1 MKFFFRRMG
10 VVFLIPVFILF
21 SCTKPGK
28 AKTAPVFGEYESYQ
42 DIPGVTAEEIAAIEA
57 LKRSTS
63 IFTYGMTMST
73 ECFRGDIRG
82 EYNVTQGFSA
92 LVCSW
97 LTDLFGVRFRP
108 VIYGWD
114 ALLRGLESRDIIFS
128 GEISVSLRDSGEY
141 FMTDSIAE
149 RRIKY
154 ISIEGAEKL
163 AVTANSRPLR
173 YGFLTGTTTEA
184 LVSAAI
190 RVDFEHVPIANYN
203 DAYQKLIIKE
213 IDALFMDETVEGIFS
228 LYGNL
233 MIEDFSPLTYNR
245 VSMATRDPRLEPV
258 ISVVQKYLLAA
269 GTYRFIHMYEQ
280 GSEDYLKY
288 NLMNRLTTE
297 ERAYL
302 DAHQDRE
309 NSIPVSIESD
319 NYPMSFYNT
328 KEEEWQGIAV
338 DLLEEIENLTG
349 LHFYY
354 ANNQSANLDEVFGMV
369 RDDTAAFTMELIRTS
384 SRESL
389 YLFGEAPY
397 LVDYYTLI
405 SSSDYPDIALSD
417 VPYRQVGL
425 IRGTAYAEIFREM
438 FPHHTNTV
446 EFINRID
453 AIAALEKGDLD
464 LLMGTRNLLLNIT
477 NYMER
482 TGYKANL
489 VLRRPYESFF
499 GFSRGEALLCSILGK
514 AQSLI
519 DTERLV
525 DNWTRR
531 VFDYSGAL
539 AKAQQPWFIGASL
552 LMALVLALVI
562 IMLMRKKQTAA
573 SLERTVEERTHELRE
588 RSSEL
593 EIQTKAAEVASRAKG
608 EFLARMSHEIRTPLN
623 AIIGMTEI
631 ARRAG
636 DVEKKDHSLQ
646 EIAAAS
652 DHLLG
657 ILNDVLDMSKIES
670 GKFAIVHDA
679 FNLSEAMEEVA
690 NIIIQRCLDKKIQFE
705 NEFSH
710 IDNAVVMGDKLR
722 LKQVLI
728 NLLGNAVKF
737 TPEQG
742 RVVFHV
748 SGSEIDAGKIR
759 IVFRTVDTGIGMTG
773 DQVGK
778 LFAAFEQA
786 DSSISVR
793 FGGTGLGLAISQN
806 LVKLMGGLI
815 TVESQPGKGSVFE
828 FTLDMEKAARD
839 MEQQVLHQQGNSL
852 KDEER
857 DFAGKRILLTEDI
870 DINREIIKELLAGT
884 HVEIHDAEDGARAL
898 NIFSASPAG
907 FYDLIF
913 MDVQMPNMDG
923 YEASERIR
931 SLDRPDAKTV
941 PIIAMTANA
950 YKEDIDKALASGM
963 NGHLAKPIDIEEVM
977 KTLDKYLGKKP

>member
-1 MKFFFRRMG
+1 MKCFFRRAG
-10 VVFLIPVFILF
+10 KVFLVLVPIFILF
-21 SCTKPGK
+21 SCAKLGK
-28 AKTAPVFGEYESYQ
+28 VKTAQVFGEYERYQ
-42 DIPGVTAEEIAAIEA
+42 DIPGVTSEEIAAIEV

-92 LVCSW
+92 QVCTW

-114 ALLRGLESRDIIFS
+114 ALLKGLESRDISFS
-128 GEISVSLRDSGEY
+128 GEISASLRDSGEY

-154 ISIEGAEKL
+154 ISIEGADKL
-163 AVTANSRPLR
+163 AVTANSRPLK

-190 RVDFEHVPIANYN
+190 RIDFEPVAVANYN
-203 DAYQKLIIKE
+203 DAYQKLVIKE

-245 VSMATRDPRLEPV
+245 VSMATRDPKLEPIV
-258 ISVVQKYLLAA
+258 SVVQKYLLAA
-269 GTYRFIHMYEQ
+269 GTYRFVHMYEQ
-280 GSEDYLKY
+280 GNQDYLKY
-288 NLMNRLTTE
+288 NLMNRLSTE

-302 DAHQDRE
+302 DVHRDPE

-328 KEEEWQGIAV
+328 KENEWQGIAV
-338 DLLEEIENLTG
+338 DLLVEVEKLTG
-349 LHFYY
+349 LHFSYS
-354 ANNQSANLDEVFGMV
+354 NNQSADVDEVLGML
-369 RDDTAAFTMELIRTS
+369 RDDKVSMTLELIRST
-384 SRESL
+384 SRENL
-389 YLFGEAPY
+389 YLFGDAPY

-405 SSSDYPDIALSD
+405 SPTDFPGITLSD
-417 VPYRQVGL
+417 VPYHQVGL
-425 IRGTAYAEIFREM
+425 IKGTAYAEIFHEM

-446 EFINRID
+446 EFANRTD
-453 AIAALEKGDLD
+453 AIAALEKGDLK

-482 TGYKANL
+482 TGYNANL
-489 VLRRPYESFF
+489 VLRRPYESFL
-499 GFSRGEALLCSILGK
+499 GFSRNETLLCSILSK
-514 AQSLI
+514 SQSLI
-519 DTERLV
+519 DTGRLV

-539 AKAQQPWFIGASL
+539 ARAQQPWFIGASL
-552 LMALVLALVI
+552 LMAIVLALVI
-562 IMLMRKKQTAA
+562 MMLLRNRQMAA
-573 SLERTVEERTHELRE
+573 SLERTVAERTHELRE
-588 RSSEL
+588 RSVEL
-593 EIQTKAAEVASRAKG
+593 EIQTKAAQVASQAKG

-631 ARRAG
+631 ARRAR
-636 DVEKKDHSLQ
+636 DMEKKDHSLE
-646 EIAAAS
+646 EIAVAS

-679 FNLSEAMEEVA
+679 FDLQEAMEEVA
-690 NIIIQRCLDKKIQFE
+690 NIIVQRCIDKKIQFE
-705 NEFSH
+705 TEFQGLER
-710 IDNAVVMGDKLR
+710 IAVMGDKLR

-742 RVVFHV
+742 KVVFHV
-748 SGSEIDAGKIR
+748 SGGENNGGKIR
-759 IVFRTVDTGIGMTG
+759 ILFKTEDTGIGMTEV
-773 DQVGK
+773 QMGK
-778 LFAAFEQA
+778 LFTAFEQA

-806 LVKLMGGLI
+806 MVKLMGGLI
-815 TVESQPGKGSVFE
+815 TVKSTPGLGSVFE
-828 FTLDMEKAARD
+828 FILDMETTAYK
-839 MEQQVLHQQGNSL
+839 MERHGPL
-852 KDEER
+852 KPEER
-857 DFAGKRILLTEDI
+857 NFAGKHILLTEDI
-870 DINREIIKELLAGT
+870 DINREIIKELLADT
-884 HVEIHDAEDGARAL
+884 DVEIHEAEDGAKAL
-898 NIFSASPAG
+898 GIFSASPVG

-923 YEASERIR
+923 YEAAGRIR
-931 SLDRPDAKTV
+931 SLEREDAKIV

-963 NGHLAKPIDIEEVM
+963 NGHLAKPIDMVEVM
-977 KTLDKYLGKKP
+977 KSLDKYLGTK